1 MRRSSYLAIIAVLSA
16 TIFLC
21 AFVGCEQTGG
31 GQTTDCNHAS
41 LTYHYATKATCARD
55 GNIGYWTCNECG
67 RYFADAECKSEITAQ
82 QTVVGAKGHNL
93 NHVAALAPTCIK
105 NGHTEHWQ
113 CISCGK
119 YYADAEASVEI
130 TEEDTVIVATGH
142 AFADGF
148 CTVCGT
154 KEPTQGLAYQMNSDG
169 KSYSVIGIG
178 TASDNDIVI
187 ADIYEGLPVTKIG
200 SLAFYNTSIINISIP
215 DSVTSIESSAFR
227 NCSSLMSI
235 VIPDSVTRIGD
246 NAFNNCVGLT
256 SIVIP
261 NSVTTIED
269 YTFYGCT
276 GLTSIVIPDSVTSIG
291 SDAFSGCSSLTN
303 IVIPDSVTS
312 IGSDA
317 FSGCSNIT
325 KATIPTIAIDDIPQ
339 NNLQEVIINGGENI
353 GSSAFYNC
361 SSLTSI
367 VIPDSVTSIGYR
379 AFSNCTGL
387 TSVTIGN
394 SVTSIGYEA
403 FYNCTGLTSIVIPDS
418 VTSIGYW
425 AFYNCTGLTSI
436 VIPDSVT
443 SIGYEA
449 FYNCTGLI
457 IYCEADSQPSSWYS
471 TWNYSN
477 CPVMWGYKG

>member
-1 MRRSSYLAIIAVLSA
+1 MRRSSYLAIIAVLLA

-291 SDAFSGCSSLTN
+291 NYVFDGCNSITKATMPSIAINSIIKYNLQKVIINGGESIGDWAFYNCIGLTS
-303 IVIPDSVTS
+303 VTIPDSVTS
-312 IGSDA
+312 IGSY
-317 FSGCSNIT
+317 
-325 KATIPTIAIDDIPQ
+325 
-339 NNLQEVIINGGENI
+339 
-353 GSSAFYNC
+353 AFYNC
-361 SSLTSI
+361 KGLTSVTI
-367 VIPDSVTSIGYR
+367 GNSVTSIGYS
-379 AFSNCTGL
+379 AFENCTGL

-394 SVTSIGYEA
+394 SVTSIGYRAFYNCTGLTSVTIGDSVTSIGYEA

-418 VTSIGYW
+418 VTSIGEY
-425 AFYNCTGLTSI
+425 AF
-436 VIPDSVT
+436 
-443 SIGYEA
+443 A
-449 FYNCTGLI
+449 
-457 IYCEADSQPSSWYS
+457 
-471 TWNYSN
+471 
-477 CPVMWGYKG
+477 